1 MFINFSST
9 RLIISEAKLDIRPLT
24 MVAISSHA
32 SFALGQIFYFSALVA
47 KPSPYRRLFMVPIVL
62 STLAFFQW
70 PLHFHTA
77 LEYTYASTVVAQILV
92 ASSYILINDAQRTVF
107 ARGQKEPAHCFPLVE
122 RIKWAMKLNVNSRA
136 TTWSHGPKHALPP
149 PPSPSTTRSKF
160 IVQQI
165 GALVLDLIFYE
176 IIITFVKTSPSFV
189 IDGHSFADGGIAR
202 RIMNVLILGLA
213 GSTALRTA
221 HRILRILCLCIGLAE
236 PQDCPPLFGDVR
248 DAYTL
253 RKFWG

>member
-1 MFINFSST
+1 
-9 RLIISEAKLDIRPLT
+9 
-24 MVAISSHA
+24 MVAVSSHA

-62 STLAFFQW
+62 STLAFFQRT
-70 PLHFHTA
+70 LHFHTA
-77 LEYTYASTVVAQILV
+77 LEYTYASTVVGQIFV

-107 ARGQKEPAHCFPLVE
+107 AKGQKEPAYCFPLVE
-122 RIKWAMKLNVNSRA
+122 RIKWAIKLNVNSRA

-149 PPSPSTTRSKF
+149 PPSPSITRSKF

-165 GALVLDLIFYE
+165 SALVLDLICYE

-189 IDGHSFADGGIAR
+189 IAGHSFAEGGIAR
-202 RIMNVLILGLA
+202 RITKVLILGLA

-221 HRILRILCLCIGLAE
+221 HRILRILCLCIGLAD
-236 PQDCPPLFGDVR
+236 PQDCPPLFGDIR
-248 DAYTL
+248 EAYTL